1 MMKRIARDLERDL
14 FEADHPGP
22 PISPDQRDKVVSLIQ
37 ALLLEV
43 PMENTGRESD
53 HE

>member
-1 MMKRIARDLERDL
+1 MKRIARDLERDL
-14 FEADHPGP
+14 FEADRPGP
-22 PISPDQRDKVVSLIQ
+22 PLSPDQRDRVLSLIQ

-43 PMENTGRESD
+43 PMENAGRDSD

>member
-1 MMKRIARDLERDL
+1 MKRIARDLERDL
-14 FEADHPGP
+14 FEADRPGLSL
-22 PISPDQRDKVVSLIQ
+22 SPDQRDRVLSLIQ

-43 PMENTGRESD
+43 PMENAGRGRD